1 MRLLLG
7 GVLVL
12 TPFVSVPPG
21 PDKMLEYG
29 LYQNEQILAAC
40 AVNEGKAGHA
50 VYDTTVIIDMDHGSL
65 GKMRKAPKEFLNKYI
80 QPLNDYYPE
89 TMFKTIVV
97 NAPTWMKVSPPP
109 SPSPLQTSK
118 PNPHTNSTTP
128 LNESAGAHR
137 GPPSSLQISNHS
149 ASLHIRDQG
158 VALCGVRR
166 CGRWPSRW

>member
-109 SPSPLQTSK
+109 LPL
-118 PNPHTNSTTP
+118 
-128 LNESAGAHR
+128 
-137 GPPSSLQISNHS
+137 PPSNFQAQPTYQLDHPPERIS
-149 ASLHIRDQG
+149 
-158 VALCGVRR
+158 R
-166 CGRWPSRW
+166 CPSRPAQLVADQQPFGITAHT